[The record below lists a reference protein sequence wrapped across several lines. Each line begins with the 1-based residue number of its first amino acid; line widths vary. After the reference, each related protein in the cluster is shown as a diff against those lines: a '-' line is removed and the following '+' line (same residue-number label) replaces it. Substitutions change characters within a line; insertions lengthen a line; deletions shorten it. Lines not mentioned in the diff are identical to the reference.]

1 MRDVFPQ
8 FNAVLFPQYF
18 KIKTKMIENMA
29 IMIDHCF
36 PQDLAAEEIEG
47 KKNNELAYM

>member
-1 MRDVFPQ
+1 MQ
-8 FNAVLFPQYF
+8 FY
-18 KIKTKMIENMA
+18 KKMKMKENVA